1 MSKPVDPFALRE
13 QALLAACRRMNELA
27 ARWQRQGADCVQAER
42 VRWEQRKDP
51 FTGDAVSVGRWPAD
65 GCGRRGEI
73 SVNADGSFF
82 AEHDVLAWEERRF
95 VEAVTA
101 WGRGD
106 RLCGEVRVLD
116 LPQ

>member
-1 MSKPVDPFALRE
+1 MTEPADPLALR
-13 QALLAACRRMNELA
+13 QQVLLAVCRRMNELA
-27 ARWQRQGADCVQAER
+27 AEWQRHGAVCVLAERIRWQE
-42 VRWEQRKDP
+42 RKDP
-51 FTGDAVSVGRWPAD
+51 LSGDVVSLGRWPAD
-65 GCGRRGEI
+65 GAGRRGEI
-73 SVNADGSFF
+73 SVNGDGSFF
-82 AEHDVLAWEERRF
+82 AEHDVLVWEGRRF